1 MAKAKASASKHRELT
16 PKERR
21 FVAEYLIDQNAT
33 QAATRAGYTAKRLD
47 QAGYE
52 LLRKPE
58 IQAQVEIGQA
68 KQLAAA
74 GVTVQRIVDEL
85 AKISFADR
93 RKLFDSEGHLLPP
106 AQWPDDLAA
115 CVSGLEM
122 ESATIEGPDGPRIV
136 AYPSK
141 VRLVDKKGTLELLG
155 RHLKMFVDRIEHGGE
170 VKGAMVIYMP
180 ENHRG

>member
-1 MAKAKASASKHRELT
+1 MT

-33 QAATRAGYTAKRLD
+33 QAAARAGYKAKRLD

-58 IQAQVEIGQA
+58 IQAQIEIGQA
-68 KQLAAA
+68 QHLAAA

-93 RKLFDSEGHLLPP
+93 RRLFDGDGHLLPSD
-106 AQWPDDLAA
+106 QWPDDLAA
-115 CVSGLEM
+115 CVSGIEM
-122 ESATIEGPDGPRIV
+122 DSKIVETKDGQKVV
-136 AYPSK
+136 AYPAK
-141 VRLVDKKGTLELLG
+141 LRLVDKKGTLELLG
-155 RHLKMFVDRIEHGGE
+155 RHLKMFVDRFEHGGE
-170 VKGAMVIYMP
+170 VKGAVVVYMP
-180 ENHRG
+180 DNGRG